1 MTDRSRQ
8 SARGDHAT
16 EVEWT
21 MVGESLVM
29 QKLRHAMRKMAPTDL
44 PVLISGETGTGKE
57 LVARKLHQGS
67 RRCAGPFIAVNCPAL
82 PNELFQAEVFGYEK
96 GAFTGADRQ
105 NEGRID
111 AAHGGTLFLDEIGDL
126 SMNTQAVLLR
136 FLQEGVF
143 ERLGSS
149 ISIRA
154 DVRVLAATHIDL
166 WKAVEAGRFRED
178 LYYRLTALTLGV
190 PPLRMRGND
199 VLLLADHF
207 VETLAADLGLR
218 RHELTPEAR
227 GRLAAHCWPGNVREL
242 RNAILQALVLTETR
256 RIASSDLQLTDSAT
270 SGRTA
275 NRTLKE
281 CRRAAER
288 EAIESALRDSWGSV
302 ETAASRLG
310 ISKAQLYRLI
320 HSHELGPY
328 TSGARRP
335 V

>member
-1 MTDRSRQ
+1 MTDHSKQRIRD
-8 SARGDHAT
+8 DHAT

-29 QKLRHAMRKMAPTDL
+29 QKLRNAMHKMAPTDL
-44 PVLISGETGTGKE
+44 PVLIGGETGTGKE
-57 LVARKLHQGS
+57 LVARILHQNS
-67 RRCAGPFIAVNCPAL
+67 RRGRGPFVAVNCPAL

-149 ISIRA
+149 VSIRA
-154 DVRVLAATHIDL
+154 DVRVLTATHIDL

-178 LYYRLTALTLGV
+178 LYYRLTTLTLGV
-190 PPLRMRGND
+190 PPLRMRGD
-199 VLLLADHF
+199 DIGRLADF
-207 VETLAADLGLR
+207 FMNTLTADLGLR
-218 RHELTPEAR
+218 RHELTPNAR
-227 GRLAAHCWPGNVREL
+227 SRLAAHCWPGNVREL
-242 RNAILQALVLTETR
+242 RNAILQSLVLSESR
-256 RIASSDLQLTDSAT
+256 RIAAADLQLTDSKKQN
-270 SGRTA
+270 GDGG
-275 NRTLKE
+275 RTLKE
-281 CRRAAER
+281 CRRTAER

-328 TSGARRP
+328 TSGARKP